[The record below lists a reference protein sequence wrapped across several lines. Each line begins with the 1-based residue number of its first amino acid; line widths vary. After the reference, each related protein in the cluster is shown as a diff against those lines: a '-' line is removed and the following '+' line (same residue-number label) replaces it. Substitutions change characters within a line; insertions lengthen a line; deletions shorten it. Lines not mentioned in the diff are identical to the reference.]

1 MTRLDLEKQI
11 ALVEDALMSS
21 YSFLNDFASKG
32 DPDKCHQYIQLIT
45 SLTHQLNFLKGVD
58 FPPQKAYA
66 EDYSPGYSVGG
77 LSSLK
82 SRVSSQLAGS
92 AISTAG
98 PSSGNTKATGKAGTS
113 KGKAR

>member
-32 DPDKCHQYIQLIT
+32 DPDKCHQYMQLIT
-45 SLTHQLNFLKGVD
+45 SLTHQLNFLKGD
-58 FPPQKAYA
+58 NFLEKAYA
-66 EDYSPGYSVGG
+66 EDYSPGYSVSNLGG
-77 LSSLK
+77 LK
-82 SRVSSQLAGS
+82 SRLSSQLAGS
-92 AISTAG
+92 AISTA
-98 PSSGNTKATGKAGTS
+98 GNTKATGKAGTS